1 MVQIAIVD
9 DHSIVREGFKRLL
22 ELNGSHKVILEASS
36 FSQAE
41 SVIAQSTFDVAII
54 DISLPDKNGL
64 ELITLIKHFSP
75 KAKVIVVSMY
85 DNDPY
90 VSEAVNLGADA
101 YLSKQYASDEI
112 LEAISNTLSGG
123 SYLGSDII
131 KNIRFNLNS
140 TAVTKVQLLTKRER
154 DVFNL
159 LAIGYSVNSVS
170 KELNIA
176 AKTVHV
182 HKSNI
187 YDKLQITESY
197 ELLKMAIK
205 SHSIK
210 FEELLKE

>member
-75 KAKVIVVSMY
+75 KVKVIVVSMY

-90 VSEAVNLGADA
+90 VSEAINLGADA

-140 TAVTKVQLLTKRER
+140 TAVTKMQLLTKRER

>member
-1 MVQIAIVD
+1 MVQIALVD

-22 ELNGSHKVILEASS
+22 ELNDSYTVTLEASS

-64 ELITLIKHFSP
+64 ELIPLIKHFSP

-90 VSEAVNLGADA
+90 VSEAINLGADA

-140 TAVTKVQLLTKRER
+140 TAATKMQLLTKRER

-159 LAIGYSVNSVS
+159 LAIGYSVTSVS

-176 AKTVHV
+176 AKTVHA

>member
-1 MVQIAIVD
+1 MVRIALID

-22 ELNGSHKVILEASS
+22 QLNDAYSITMEASS

-41 SVIAQSTFDVAII
+41 SAIVQNTFDIAIV

-64 ELITLIKHFSP
+64 ELIPLIKRFLP
-75 KAKVIVVSMY
+75 EAKIIVVSMY

-101 YLSKQYASDEI
+101 YLSKQYASDE
-112 LEAISNTLSGG
+112 LMEAISNTLGG
-123 SYLGSDII
+123 KSFLGSDII
-131 KNIRFNLNS
+131 KNIRFNTNNDAS
-140 TAVTKVQLLTKRER
+140 TKVQLLTKRER

-159 LAIGYSVNSVS
+159 LAIGYSVNSIS
-170 KELNIA
+170 KELDIA

-197 ELLKMAIK
+197 QLLKMAIK

-210 FEELLKE
+210 FDELLKE

>member
-1 MVQIAIVD
+1 MVHIALVD

-22 ELNGSHKVILEASS
+22 ELNDSYTVTLEASS

-41 SVIAQSTFDVAII
+41 SAIAQCTFDIAII

-64 ELITLIKHFSP
+64 ELIALIKHFVP

-90 VSEAVNLGADA
+90 VSEAINLGADA

-112 LEAISNTLSGG
+112 LDAISTILSGG

-131 KNIRFNLNS
+131 KNIRFNSSSNA
-140 TAVTKVQLLTKRER
+140 TTKVQTLTKRER

-170 KELNIA
+170 QELNIA

-187 YDKLQITESY
+187 YDKLQITQSY
-197 ELLKMAIK
+197 ELLRMAIK

-210 FEELLKE
+210 FEELLRG

>member
-1 MVQIAIVD
+1 MVRIALID

-22 ELNGSHKVILEASS
+22 QLNDAYSITMEASS

-41 SVIAQSTFDVAII
+41 SAIVQNTFDIAIV

-64 ELITLIKHFSP
+64 ELIPLIKRFSP
-75 KAKVIVVSMY
+75 EAKIIVVSMY

-101 YLSKQYASDEI
+101 YLSKQYASDE
-112 LEAISNTLSGG
+112 LMEAISNTLDGKSF
-123 SYLGSDII
+123 LGSDII
-131 KNIRFNLNS
+131 KNIRFNTNNDAS
-140 TAVTKVQLLTKRER
+140 TKVQLLTKRER

-159 LAIGYSVNSVS
+159 LAIGYSVNSIS
-170 KELNIA
+170 NELDIA

-182 HKSNI
+182 HKSSI

-197 ELLKMAIK
+197 QLLKMAIK

-210 FEELLKE
+210 FDELLKE